1 MQQVKDQ
8 ILTQQFSEMKSK
20 PQERYARAQLAM
32 LRKKGDHLGLSSPNN
47 TDRAVNFDENVD

>member
-1 MQQVKDQ
+1 MKDQ

-32 LRKKGDHLGLSSPNN
+32 LRKKGDHLGLNSANN